1 MNSKNQLRIVI
12 VEDNHEL
19 RQILTS
25 GLRHF
30 GHLVRDVGSAQ
41 EVDDALRELDADFLI
56 LDLGLAGE
64 DGISIAKRL
73 RRNYRQTLGIV
84 MVTARG
90 RIEDRVMGLEV
101 GADLYF
107 VKPVDIRELE
117 AALRSL
123 KRRIGGQGATAW
135 RFNAITS
142 TLSTPRR
149 ADLSLT
155 AQECILLRTLLKTP
169 GENVSRQMIFQAL
182 RQPDDQYA
190 DKRLE
195 AMISRLRRKLK
206 EVDPATEL
214 PIRARHNLGYA
225 FLAEIE

>member
-1 MNSKNQLRIVI
+1 MKSIGQMRIVI

-19 RQILTS
+19 REILAT

-30 GHLVRDVGSAQ
+30 GHLVRDVASAQ
-41 EVDDALRELDADFLI
+41 EVDAALLEFDAELLI
-56 LDLGLAGE
+56 LDLGLTGE
-64 DGISIAKRL
+64 DGISVARRL
-73 RRNYRQTLGIV
+73 RQHYRNTLGIV

-90 RIEDRVMGLEV
+90 RVEDRVMGLET
-101 GADLYF
+101 GADLYY

-123 KRRIGGQGATAW
+123 KRRIGHVGRPGW
-135 RFNAITS
+135 RFNATTS
-142 TLSTPRR
+142 TLSSPGN
-149 ADLSLT
+149 ADLQLT

-169 GENVSRQMIFQAL
+169 GENVSRREIFHAL
-182 RQPDDQYA
+182 HQPDDQYA

-206 EVDPATEL
+206 EADPASEL

-225 FLAEIE
+225 FLATIE